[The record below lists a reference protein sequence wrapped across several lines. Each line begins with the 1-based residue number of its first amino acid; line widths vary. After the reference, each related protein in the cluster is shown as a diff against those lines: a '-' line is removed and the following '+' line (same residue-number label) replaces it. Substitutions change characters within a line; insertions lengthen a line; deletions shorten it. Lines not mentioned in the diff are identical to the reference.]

1 LRTVNER
8 LPIFWGGNIVIFDIG
23 QKKEFW
29 MNAQMKQVLAG
40 LHSRHI
46 KGVFAENLEEG
57 RERILR
63 LIPRDAVVGIGDST
77 TIRQMKLPQTF
88 LERGI
93 KVLDA
98 FDPQRGKMHPKAD
111 RERHAKIVKK
121 ATLSDAFLTGTN
133 AITHDGRLVNVD
145 AVGNRVSGMV
155 WGHPLSIIVVGKN
168 KIVRDLDEAFY
179 RIRNIIAPNHARIR
193 STELGGG
200 KMKTPCIQTGK
211 CSDCRSVD
219 RICNIFMTIEG
230 KPFRT
235 DLTVVIV
242 NEDLGLSWDTS
253 WPQTRIRKI
262 IDHYKKFVWL
272 PPRDD

>member
-1 LRTVNER
+1 
-8 LPIFWGGNIVIFDIG
+8 
-23 QKKEFW
+23 

-46 KGVFAENLEEG
+46 KGVFAEKLEEG
-57 RERILR
+57 REKILA
-63 LIPRDAVVGIGDST
+63 LIPIDAVVGIGDST
-77 TIRQMKLPQTF
+77 TIRQMGLTVALMK
-88 LERGI
+88 RGT

-98 FDPQRGKMHPKAD
+98 FNPERGKMHRKAE
-111 RERHAKIVKK
+111 RERHAKIVRK
-121 ATLSDAFLTGTN
+121 ATLGDAFLAGTN

-155 WGHPLSIIVVGKN
+155 WGHPLSIIVVGRN
-168 KIVRDLDEAFY
+168 KIVKDLDEAFY
-179 RIRNIIAPNHARIR
+179 RIRNLIAPNHARIR
-193 STELGGG
+193 STELGGR

-211 CSDCRSVD
+211 CADCRSVD

-235 DLTVVIV
+235 DLIVVIV

-253 WPQTRIRKI
+253 WPKSRIEKI
-262 IDHYKKFVWL
+262 IGNYKKHAWL
-272 PPRDD
+272 PR

>member
-1 LRTVNER
+1 
-8 LPIFWGGNIVIFDIG
+8 
-23 QKKEFW
+23 
-29 MNAQMKQVLAG
+29 MNAQIEQCLAG

-46 KGVFAENLEEG
+46 KGVFAENSKEG
-57 RERILR
+57 RQKILR
-63 LIPRDAVVGIGDST
+63 LIPPDAVVGIGDST
-77 TIRQMKLPQTF
+77 TIRQMKLPQT
-88 LERGI
+88 LIERGT

-98 FDPQRGKMHPKAD
+98 FDPQREKIHPKAD
-111 RERHAKIVKK
+111 RERQARIVKQ
-121 ATLSDAFLTGTN
+121 ATLSSAFLTGTN

-168 KIVRDLDEAFY
+168 KIVRDLDEAFH

-193 STELGGG
+193 SKELGSK
-200 KMKTPCIQTGK
+200 KMETPCIKTGK
-211 CSDCRSVD
+211 CADCRAVD

-235 DLTVVIV
+235 DLIVVIV

-253 WPQTRIRKI
+253 WPQCRIKRI
-262 IDHYKKFVWL
+262 IQNYKKFVWL
-272 PPRDD
+272 PPRNDFPMSLQRN